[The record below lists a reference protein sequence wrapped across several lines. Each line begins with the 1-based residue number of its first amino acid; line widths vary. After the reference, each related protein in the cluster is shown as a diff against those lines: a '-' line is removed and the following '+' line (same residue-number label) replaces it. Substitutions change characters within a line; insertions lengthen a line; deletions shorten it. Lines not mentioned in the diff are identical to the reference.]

1 MSSTPR
7 EDRPD
12 EELVA
17 PMDAADPRFAGSA
30 EQPPPPRARRLVRSQ
45 GPGPSPLDPR
55 VRILRAALPLVA
67 IAMIVA
73 IGAVFVRGLGGG
85 ERERVLGDEASVR
98 AAVADRPL
106 RVCIGSFY
114 PCAWIT
120 VVEDELVAFNTSG
133 PLREEYGRN
142 GIAWCPSS
150 GHFGSNNTGSRFDQA
165 GQVVRGPA
173 PRSLDR
179 FGLKVDA
186 EDRIVLDFSELTTG
200 RRAAQVTGTQPPVGP
215 DCDPIPFDRDAEL
228 ELPDMEG

>member
-12 EELVA
+12 EGLVA
-17 PMDAADPRFAGSA
+17 PIDAADPRFAGSG
-30 EQPPPPRARRLVRSQ
+30 EDPVQQRPRELVRSQ

-55 VRILRAALPLVA
+55 VRFLRAAIPLVV
-67 IAMIVA
+67 IAMGVA
-73 IGAVFVRGLGGG
+73 IGAVFVRGLGTG
-85 ERERVLGDEASVR
+85 ERVRVIGTEQAVR
-98 AAVADRPL
+98 EAVAERPL

-120 VVEDELVAFNTSG
+120 LVDDEVVAFNTSG

-142 GIAWCPSS
+142 GVAWCPSS
-150 GHFGSNNTGSRFDQA
+150 EHFGSNNTGSRFDQA

-179 FGLKVDA
+179 FGLRTGPDGQM
-186 EDRIVLDFSELTTG
+186 ILDFSQLTTG
-200 RRAAQVTGTQPPVGP
+200 VQTARVSDPQPPAGP
-215 DCDPIPFDRDAEL
+215 DCDPIPYDREADL
-228 ELPDMEG
+228 DLPGTEG